1 MAKVID
7 FYKGNDC
14 HVRTAELPVGDN
26 KFIGN
31 SSKYLLRLFTR
42 FSYCSKMIKFDYPTQ
57 KQTAY
62 KIKMINHLDGSHMLV
77 AESL

>member
-26 KFIGN
+26 KFIEN

-42 FSYCSKMIKFDYPTQ
+42 FSYCSKMMKFDYPT
-57 KQTAY
+57 
-62 KIKMINHLDGSHMLV
+62 
-77 AESL
+77 